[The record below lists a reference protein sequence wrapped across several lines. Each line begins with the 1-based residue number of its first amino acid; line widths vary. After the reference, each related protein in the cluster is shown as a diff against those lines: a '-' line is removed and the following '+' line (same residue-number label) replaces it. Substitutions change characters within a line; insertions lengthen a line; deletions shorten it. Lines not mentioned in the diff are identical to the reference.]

1 MATLTVHIDNEK
13 DLPILKEI
21 LNRFGASYNEEAGE
35 RPLNKAE
42 KATYKRLKT
51 SFEEIKLHNEGK
63 IELRDARELLNEL

>member
-51 SFEEIKLHNEGK
+51 SFEEIKLYNEGK

>member
-1 MATLTVHIDNEK
+1 MASLTVHIDIEK

-21 LNRFGASYNEEAGE
+21 LKRFGASYNEEAVE

-42 KATYKRLKT
+42 KILYKNLKT
-51 SFEEIKLHNEGK
+51 SFEEIKLHSEGK

>member
-21 LNRFGASYNEEAGE
+21 LNRFGVSYIEEAGE

-42 KATYKRLKT
+42 KALYKNLKT
-51 SFEEIKLHNEGK
+51 SFEEIKLHSEGK
-63 IELRDARELLNEL
+63 IELREARQLLNEL

>member
-1 MATLTVHIDNEK
+1 MAILTVHIDNEK

-21 LNRFGASYNEEAGE
+21 LNRFGVSYDEEAGE

-42 KATYKRLKT
+42 KAVYNNLKT
-51 SFEEIKLHNEGK
+51 SFQEIKLHREGK

>member
-42 KATYKRLKT
+42 KVIYNRLKT
-51 SFEEIKLHNEGK
+51 SFKEIKLNREGK
-63 IELRDARELLNEL
+63 IELRDARELLNDL